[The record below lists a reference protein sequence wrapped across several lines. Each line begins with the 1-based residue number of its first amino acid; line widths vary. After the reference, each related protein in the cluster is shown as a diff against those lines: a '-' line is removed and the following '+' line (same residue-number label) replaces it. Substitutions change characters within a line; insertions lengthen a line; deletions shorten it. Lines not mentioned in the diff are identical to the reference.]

1 MSNFYDSGHYWGIM
15 FNLKPF
21 TMEPRI
27 NFFEKG
33 QNAMKAL
40 YGLGMYLSKSPLEPK
55 LLHLIYYRVSQVNGC
70 AYCLDMHSKDALN
83 TGESLQRLLVL
94 DAWAETTFYTDRER
108 AAFAWAEEITRLSGP
123 VKEATYKQVLAHF
136 TEEELVDLTVAVI
149 AINSYNRI
157 NLAFPDPAKVG
168 TYLPGIH
175 KPVSKPAE
183 V

>member
-1 MSNFYDSGHYWGIM
+1 M

-83 TGESLQRLLVL
+83 HGESLQRLLVIG
-94 DAWAETTFYTDRER
+94 AWAETAFYSDRER
-108 AAFAWAEEITRLSGP
+108 AAFAWAEELTRLNGP
-123 VKEATYKQVLAHF
+123 VTEITYKQALTYF
-136 TEEELVDLTVAVI
+136 TEEELIDLTVAVI
-149 AINSYNRI
+149 AINSYNRL
-157 NLAFPDPAKVG
+157 NLAFPDPDKVG
-168 TYLPGIH
+168 TYVPGTY
-175 KPVSKPAE
+175 KAVAKTAG